1 MGERIS
7 LERRRELFRFLV
19 VGASNTGGTLV
30 LFALLTFVMP
40 AVVAYTCAFAVG
52 LLYTTLM
59 STRVVFRVEATARRH
74 AHFIAWY
81 LLVYLVGLGVV
92 SLLERAGAPRLVLV
106 VGAAAVTIPF
116 NYVGGRVALSGGPSS
131 ATPGDTRPSVAA
143 DPPLPEGHP
152 E

>member
-7 LERRRELFRFLV
+7 SDRRRELLRFLI

-40 AVVAYTCAFAVG
+40 AGWAYTCAFAVG

-59 STRVVFRVEATARRH
+59 STRVVFRVEATAKRH

-81 LLVYLVGLGVV
+81 LLVYLVGLGIV

-106 VGAAAVTIPF
+106 VGAAAVTVPF
-116 NYVGGRVALSGGPSS
+116 NYFGGRVALSGGSPS
-131 ATPGDTRPSVAA
+131 ATPDDSGPSVAA
-143 DPPLPEGHP
+143 DPPLQGGRRE
-152 E
+152 